1 MNKGIED
8 AKKKTEGFNAGPCYL
23 STDSTLK
30 KLGIELEKYFG
41 GCFVGNDCHKLLRKK
56 NIDELFRDLPTVVSA
71 KTADVGVFDFTVE
84 CCEKFKIYSRSM
96 LIAMM
101 FLILLNISITAKLT
115 SSK

>member
-23 STDSTLK
+23 SIDNTLK
-30 KLGIELEKYFG
+30 KLAIELEKYSG

-56 NIDELFRDLPTVVSA
+56 NIDELFRDLPTVCLQKLLMLVYLIVQLNVVKSL
-71 KTADVGVFDFTVE
+71 KY
-84 CCEKFKIYSRSM
+84 YSRSM
-96 LIAMM
+96 LMAMM